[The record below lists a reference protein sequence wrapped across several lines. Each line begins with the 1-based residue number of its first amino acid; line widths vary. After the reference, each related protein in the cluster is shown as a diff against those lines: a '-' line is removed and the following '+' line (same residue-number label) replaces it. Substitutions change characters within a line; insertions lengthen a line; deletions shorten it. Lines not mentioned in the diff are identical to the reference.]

1 MIMDINIDNDFEE
14 IHVKDVYIVDIFEDP
29 TPMVLLENMEGNLL
43 PMFIGHLEALS
54 IGNVLK
60 NISPPRPMAHDLMI
74 NIFDRLGIKI
84 ECVMIDDKVEKI
96 YYARLLI
103 RKDSNIMQFDARP
116 SDCIA
121 LALRAGAPIRIRK
134 KVLESSDVEMSK
146 LDGAR
151 VINIFG

>member
-29 TPMVLLENMEGNLL
+29 TPMVLLENVEGNLL

>member
-1 MIMDINIDNDFEE
+1 MDINVNNDFEE

-134 KVLESSDVEMSK
+134 KVLESSEVEMSK

>member
-1 MIMDINIDNDFEE
+1 MGIDGYEDFEV
-14 IHVKDVYIVDIFEDP
+14 IHVKDVYIVDVFSDP
-29 TPMVLLENMEGNLL
+29 TPVVLLENLKGEML
-43 PMFIGHLEALS
+43 PIYIGHLEALS

-74 NIFDRLGIKI
+74 NIFDSLGIKI
-84 ECVMIDDKVEKI
+84 EGVMIDDKIDRV

-103 RKDSNIMQFDARP
+103 RKDNNIIQFDARP

-121 LALRAGAPIRIRK
+121 LALRVGAPIRIRK
-134 KVLESSDVEMSK
+134 KVLECSEIEMSR
-146 LDGAR
+146 LEGAR

>member
-1 MIMDINIDNDFEE
+1 MDINIDNDFEE
-14 IHVKDVYIVDIFEDP
+14 IHVKDVYIVDIFADP
-29 TPMVLLENMEGNLL
+29 TPMVLLENMEGNML

-60 NISPPRPMAHDLMI
+60 KISPPRPMAHDLMI

-84 ECVMIDDKVEKI
+84 ECVMIDDKVDKI

-103 RKDSNIMQFDARP
+103 KKDSNVMQFDARP

-134 KVLESSDVEMSK
+134 KVLESSEVEMSK

-151 VINIFG
+151 VINIFS

>member
-1 MIMDINIDNDFEE
+1 MDIYEDFEE
-14 IHVKDVYIVDIFEDP
+14 IRVKDVYIIDALTNP
-29 TPMVLLENMEGNLL
+29 TPIVLLENESGSML
-43 PMFIGHLEALS
+43 PIYIGHLEALS

-60 NISPPRPMAHDLMI
+60 NISPPRPMTHDLLI
-74 NIFDRLGIKI
+74 NIFDRLGIRI
-84 ECVMIDDKVEKI
+84 EGVIIDEKVDNV

-103 RKDSNIMQFDARP
+103 RKDQTLMQFDARP

-121 LALRAGAPIRIRK
+121 VALRAKAPIKIRK
-134 KVLESSDVEMSK
+134 KVLKDSEIEMSR

>member
-103 RKDSNIMQFDARP
+103 RKDNNIMQFDARP

>member
-1 MIMDINIDNDFEE
+1 MDINVNNDFEE
-14 IHVKDVYIVDIFEDP
+14 IRVKDVYIVNIFADP

-84 ECVMIDDKVEKI
+84 ECVMIDDKVEKYI
-96 YYARLLI
+96 TLAFLSERIAMSCSSMQDQATALLL
-103 RKDSNIMQFDARP
+103 P
-116 SDCIA
+116 SVQE
-121 LALRAGAPIRIRK
+121 LL
-134 KVLESSDVEMSK
+134 
-146 LDGAR
+146 
-151 VINIFG
+151 

>member
-1 MIMDINIDNDFEE
+1 MDIERYEDFEE
-14 IHVKDVYIVDIFEDP
+14 IHVKDVYIVDVFSDP
-29 TPMVLLENMEGNLL
+29 TPVVLLENLKGEML
-43 PMFIGHLEALS
+43 PIYIGHLEALS

-84 ECVMIDDKVEKI
+84 EGVMIDDKVDRV

-103 RKDSNIMQFDARP
+103 RKDNNIMQFDARP

-134 KVLESSDVEMSK
+134 KVLECSEIEMSR
-146 LDGAR
+146 LEGAR
-151 VINIFG
+151 VMNIFG

>member
-29 TPMVLLENMEGNLL
+29 TPMVLLENTEGNLL

-84 ECVMIDDKVEKI
+84 ECVMIDDKVGKI

-103 RKDSNIMQFDARP
+103 RKDSNIMKFDARP

>member
-74 NIFDRLGIKI
+74 NILDRLGIKI

-103 RKDSNIMQFDARP
+103 RKDNNIMQFDARP